1 MSVNPRQL
9 LRQFPHQFE
18 PFVSLDVGFDGSSQR
33 SFNGTIF
40 RVPLRAADVASLNL
54 KGNAGGGSSGAAV
67 GAASGGVG
75 GGGVAAAAGGGG
87 GGRGVGGGGGGLL
100 HPDAVG
106 DAHPLLRRL
115 NVNSV
120 RRDVEFFKGL
130 GGSLLSFAT
139 HISDVAFFTL
149 GTPPLQPYRGGAAS
163 VAGVGGA
170 AGIGATA
177 AGVGKDGADSDDEYD
192 EGEGDGAPPP
202 PPYEHVDPRDAAAA
216 AAVARAALARGGEN
230 PPGAYRSIRGTSA
243 KDAYST
249 HPTPVSL
256 ASQSAS

>member
-1 MSVNPRQL
+1 MNPRQL

-33 SFNGTIF
+33 SYNGTIF

-54 KGNAGGGSSGAAV
+54 KSNAGGGSSGAAV

-87 GGRGVGGGGGGLL
+87 GRGGGGGGGGLL

-115 NVNSV
+115 NVDSV

-149 GTPPLQPYRGGAAS
+149 GTPPLPLQRGGASS
-163 VAGVGGA
+163 VALADGVAGGVRN
-170 AGIGATA
+170 G
-177 AGVGKDGADSDDEYD
+177 GADSDDEYD

-230 PPGAYRSIRGTSA
+230 PPGAYRSIPGTSA

-249 HPTPVSL
+249 HPTPFSL
-256 ASQSAS
+256 APQSAS